1 MALVRHVTGVKLA
14 STSAQTTRMAGLAPL
29 INPLLTQISA
39 GLAKATGQG
48 KSMRKPEL
56 KLHRDTLAPEA
67 SGRARPIGRHL
78 IDAGLLTSEQLLNA
92 LQLQVRFQA
101 PLGEILVSEGL
112 VEERHVL
119 DVVAAQHGVH
129 VVDLKTEPPDASLT
143 ALMPAEFWLCHR
155 VIPWIGLGRTL
166 VLATARPDLLD
177 EVRAAMPDPEQRLL
191 CVVAPEAQIMAALAH
206 RFSAHLA
213 NRAEHRVAD
222 AFSFRA
228 RPARSHHPGLGKV
241 AVLAVLA
248 GGAITAPM
256 LALQAISGL
265 AILTLVLVA
274 ALKIAAL
281 VTQVTASLHRPRPP
295 IAVQGGNRLKLP
307 KVSVIVPLFHE
318 TEIAGALVRRLSRL
332 SYPKALL
339 EVVLVLEERD
349 EVTRHAL
356 ERTELP
362 TWMRVLEVPDNGGV
376 TTKPRALNYALDFC
390 RGDII
395 GVWDAEDAPAP
406 DQIEQAVSRF
416 AEAPGDVACLQGIL
430 DFYNPRSNW
439 ISRCFTIEYASWWRV
454 LLPGIARMGLVI
466 PLGGTTLFFR
476 RAALEELGGWDAH
489 NVTEDADLGVRLAR
503 FGYRTELIDTVTHE
517 EANCRVWPWIR
528 QRSRWLK
535 GFMVTWLVHMRRPR
549 QLLRDLGW
557 RRFLG
562 FQAFFAGTVAQF
574 LLAPLLW
581 SFWALPLGFSHPLL
595 PVLGASVL
603 WALGLLL
610 IVVEISNALIGLIA
624 VSGRDHRFL
633 ALWVPSLTLYFPMGA
648 LAACKA
654 LGELLHDP
662 YFWDKTQHGHAAPD
676 PDLPQG

>member
-1 MALVRHVTGVKLA
+1 MHQSEQRLRPLA
-14 STSAQTTRMAGLAPL
+14 GAP
-29 INPLLTQISA
+29 
-39 GLAKATGQG
+39 
-48 KSMRKPEL
+48 
-56 KLHRDTLAPEA
+56 DA
-67 SGRARPIGRHL
+67 SRRARPLGRHL
-78 IDAGLLTSEQLLNA
+78 IDAGLLTAEQLLHA
-92 LQLQVRFQA
+92 LQLQARYRA
-101 PLGEILVSEGL
+101 PLGEILVAEGL

-119 DVVAAQHGVH
+119 HAVADQHGLRL
-129 VVDLKTEPPDASLT
+129 VDLEAEPPDADLS
-143 ALMPAEFWLCHR
+143 ALMPAEFWLRHR
-155 VIPWIGLGRTL
+155 VIPWAAPGRTL

-177 EVRAAMPDPEQRLL
+177 EVQARMPGPDRRLL
-191 CVVAPEAQIMAALAH
+191 CVVASEAQIMSALAR
-206 RFSAHLA
+206 RFAGHLSH
-213 NRAEHRVAD
+213 RAEHRVD
-222 AFSFRA
+222 SDFSFRA
-228 RPARSHHPGLGKV
+228 RPAPSRHGGWRKRAALTAMVAGV
-241 AVLAVLA
+241 AV
-248 GGAITAPM
+248 APM
-256 LALQAISGL
+256 LALKLLSGL
-265 AILTLVLVA
+265 AILTLLLVA
-274 ALKIAAL
+274 GLKISAL
-281 VTQVTASLHRPRPP
+281 VTQVTASLHRPRPALATRD
-295 IAVQGGNRLKLP
+295 ITRLKLP

-318 TEIAGALVRRLSRL
+318 TEIVGALLRRLSRI

-339 EVVLVLEERD
+339 EVVLVLEQRD
-349 EVTRHAL
+349 EVTRDTL
-356 ERTELP
+356 ERTDLP
-362 TWMRVLEVPDNGGV
+362 VWMRVLEVPDSGGV

-390 RGDII
+390 RGEIV

-406 DQIEQAVSRF
+406 DQIEQVVARF
-416 AEAPGDVACLQGIL
+416 DAAPPEVVCLQGIL

-439 ISRCFTIEYASWWRV
+439 LSRCFTIEYASWWRV

-562 FQAFFAGTVAQF
+562 FQAFFVGTVAQF

-581 SFWALPLGFSHPLL
+581 SFWALPLGFSHPLI
-595 PVLGASVL
+595 PVLGSFVA
-603 WALGLLL
+603 WALSLLL
-610 IVVEISNALIGLIA
+610 ILVEIGNVVIGLIA

-633 ALWVPSLTLYFPMGA
+633 TVWVPTLMLYFPMGA
-648 LAACKA
+648 LAAYKA
-654 LGELLHDP
+654 LAELLHDP

-676 PDLPQG
+676 PDVPQG